1 MPTEYPVK
9 MRVTLEP
16 VGQPWVI
23 IDANGQGQLLK
34 LITETDFSF
43 EFGAVDSGYL
53 SVEHFEKQ
61 DHDPDTA
68 VIVKSISLFGIS
80 DPKFVWAGQYYPKY
94 PAHYS
99 NLTSPLPGQGYLGWN
114 GVYRLEFSVPVFTWI
129 HKIKNFG
136 WIYG

>member
-1 MPTEYPVK
+1 
-9 MRVTLEP
+9 VT
-16 VGQPWVI
+16 
-23 IDANGQGQLLK
+23 
-34 LITETDFSF
+34 TTDFSF
-43 EFGAVDSGYL
+43 DFRADDGGCLKVT
-53 SVEHFEKQ
+53 HFDKA
-61 DHDPDTA
+61 DHDIDTA